1 MEGLAVRSVE
11 EIHEPIDPRFHL
23 TSELDLAAHN
33 FPHHHHGHGE
43 ASEETTEK
51 TSGATTSTR
60 SGTKDLEGFE
70 EPLYV
75 SAWSALCSRAPQ
87 VPYPIPQV
95 DWEDGDPRNPVNF
108 SRWVPHPANAS
119 GAGGTDDSHVPRR
132 KKWLITAMG
141 AFFTLSSGKQGSLSA
156 FGALSEGFL
165 GSCDCGV
172 V

>member
-1 MEGLAVRSVE
+1 MLPSSADAKDAKSADVTEAEVPVAQTPRPETNMEGLAVRSVE

-70 EPLYV
+70 KPLYV
-75 SAWSALCSRAPQ
+75 SAWFALCSRAPQ
-87 VPYPIPQV
+87 VPYPIP
-95 DWEDGDPRNPVNF
+95 
-108 SRWVPHPANAS
+108 
-119 GAGGTDDSHVPRR
+119 
-132 KKWLITAMG
+132 
-141 AFFTLSSGKQGSLSA
+141 
-156 FGALSEGFL
+156 
-165 GSCDCGV
+165 
-172 V
+172 